1 MSWLRAVRC
10 GVWTSRAP
18 GGGVASEFQFKTG
31 NSGWAAVAYNRRLPR
46 INWNSTRDLSPQ
58 NSEERAVAAAAAA
71 AAVGLMRFPRSNPP
85 PPPLSTP
92 PLTDGTLAAIAVA
105 VAFVLLPAAV
115 FLIRSSRRIALQ
127 RSLARRALR
136 KRAERDAQRERA
148 AAAGLDWGGLLRWAA
163 PLNPPTP
170 PEEVVELSATALLA
184 AMEARDLSAEYV
196 MRCFVAR
203 AMAAGRALQCNAE
216 EPFEAAVAE
225 AAACDAE
232 RARGGAVRGVLH
244 GLPISVKDQLDM
256 AGFDSTCGLACRTF
270 APSQSDALLVALA
283 RSQGAIP
290 FVRTSVPQLLMLP
303 ETFSAAWGTAC
314 NPHDLRR
321 TCGGS
326 TGGEGALTAALN
338 V

>member
-1 MSWLRAVRC
+1 
-10 GVWTSRAP
+10 
-18 GGGVASEFQFKTG
+18 
-31 NSGWAAVAYNRRLPR
+31 
-46 INWNSTRDLSPQ
+46 
-58 NSEERAVAAAAAA
+58 
-71 AAVGLMRFPRSNPP
+71 MRFPWSNPP
-85 PPPLSTP
+85 PPPLPTP

-105 VAFVLLPAAV
+105 VVFVLLPAAV
-115 FLIRSSRRIALQ
+115 FLIRSSRRLALQ

-148 AAAGLDWGGLLRWAA
+148 AAAGLDWAGLLLWAA

-184 AMEARDLSAEYV
+184 AMEARHLSAEYV

-314 NPHDLRR
+314 NPHDLSR

-326 TGGEGALTAALN
+326 TGGEGALIAARGSPLGIGTDVGGSIRLPAAICGICGFKPTN
-338 V
+338 DRLSHRGVATPRRERASGQKEVRASGGPMGRSVADLELLMQAC